1 MLSRLHHSKCNEM
14 NLLVR
19 KIGEED
25 DLQNAPSLLL
35 PLGVKDAYIS
45 LQVGCTV
52 YDGFF
57 FPEILFRF
65 I

>member
-1 MLSRLHHSKCNEM
+1 M

-25 DLQNAPSLLL
+25 DLQNSPSLLL
-35 PLGVKDAYIS
+35 SLGVKDTYIS
-45 LQVGCTV
+45 LQVNCTL
-52 YDGFF
+52 YDGLF
-57 FPEILFRF
+57 FPEILFHF